1 MEEKNVNECTHD
13 CSTCSANCPSRNKD
27 NLLEKPNKNTE
38 IDKIVAVVSG
48 KGGVGKSLVTSMLA
62 TVSRRAGK
70 EVGILDADIT
80 GPSIPKIFGCKSEI
94 YGDGEGMLPPVTE
107 SGLKL
112 ISVNLMLEDESAPVV
127 WRGPVIAGTVKQ
139 FWTDVSWGKLDCLY
153 IDMPPG
159 TGDVPLTVFQSIPV
173 NGIIIVTSPQDLVS
187 MIVAKA
193 VNMAKMM
200 NIPIIGIIENYSYF
214 ECPDCGRKHYIFGK
228 SNLEAVAEQYDI
240 PILARIPIDPELAKL
255 CDTGKIESLDGK
267 KEEYINK
274 ALDAIFE

>member
-1 MEEKNVNECTHD
+1 MEEKNINECTHD
-13 CSTCSANCPSRNKD
+13 CSTCGANCPSRNKD
-27 NLLEKPNKNTE
+27 SLLEKPNKNTE
-38 IDKIVAVVSG
+38 IGKIVAVVSG

-214 ECPDCGRKHYIFGK
+214 ECPDCGRKHFIFGK

-267 KEEYINK
+267 KEEYVNK
-274 ALDAIFE
+274 ALDAIFK